1 MKNDADQKR
10 RKLQTITVFVSVF
23 IIVNTIVYIIDLK
36 QIKEEKLQAGYT
48 AETTINRI
56 ESQINQYL
64 AEFHLVKHVIED
76 GGDLGKK
83 EFDAISKYMQDNEHV
98 IEAHELAKD
107 GIVSQIYPL
116 EGNEEAIGLDML
128 KNPARKKEAHLAKL
142 SGQYT
147 IAGPYELVQGGMGA
161 LLFDPVYTK
170 GADGEKQFWGFSIL
184 VINWQRLFG
193 FLISI
198 GIAFVSAIGFWQF
211 QMRQYKDQVHAQEI
225 EKSARIAK
233 QANDAKTRFLFNM
246 GHDIRT
252 PMNAIIGFSELLEKH
267 VDEPKKVKDYIKK
280 IKASSSL
287 LLSLI
292 NYVLEMARIESG
304 EATLK
309 EEIVNLEILKEMFD
323 TVFEPTVKEKKLSY
337 SCKMDI
343 EHFYVICDKTKV
355 REILI
360 NIVSN
365 SVKYTQK
372 GGKVMVNI
380 IEEEKTEEGCA
391 SYRFIIEDTG
401 IGMSEE
407 YLPHIFE
414 EFTREH
420 TSTES
425 KVVGT
430 GLGLPIVKALVDLM
444 GGTIDVE
451 SKVGKGT
458 KFTVVL
464 PLRLTTEEQF
474 LANQKQK
481 KAKRMQEMKGK
492 RILLAEDNDLNAEIA
507 MTILQESGFEVEHA
521 QDGVICMEMLKE
533 KPFDYY
539 DVILM
544 DIQMPNMD
552 GYQTTKE
559 IRRLEDARASIP
571 IVAMTANA
579 FEEDRKKAFDVG
591 MDGYITKPMTMDV
604 LFATL
609 EEVLWL

>member
-1 MKNDADQKR
+1 M
-10 RKLQTITVFVSVF
+10 
-23 IIVNTIVYIIDLK
+23 
-36 QIKEEKLQAGYT
+36 
-48 AETTINRI
+48 
-56 ESQINQYL
+56 
-64 AEFHLVKHVIED
+64 
-76 GGDLGKK
+76 
-83 EFDAISKYMQDNEHV
+83 
-98 IEAHELAKD
+98 
-107 GIVSQIYPL
+107 
-116 EGNEEAIGLDML
+116 
-128 KNPARKKEAHLAKL
+128 
-142 SGQYT
+142 
-147 IAGPYELVQGGMGA
+147 
-161 LLFDPVYTK
+161 
-170 GADGEKQFWGFSIL
+170 
-184 VINWQRLFG
+184 RLC
-193 FLISI
+193 
-198 GIAFVSAIGFWQF
+198 QP
-211 QMRQYKDQVHAQEI
+211 
-225 EKSARIAK
+225 SARIAK

-292 NYVLEMARIESG
+292 NYVLEMTRIESG
-304 EATLK
+304 ETTLK
-309 EEIVNLEILKEMFD
+309 EEIVNLGILKEMFD

-380 IEEEKTEEGCA
+380 IEEEGTKEGCA

-407 YLPHIFE
+407 YLSHIFE

-474 LANQKQK
+474 LADQKQK

-521 QDGVICMEMLKE
+521 QDGVICLEMLKE